1 MPTCPAAPAAKLAQ
15 GNEEAQFE
23 GSMPENWATVCRF
36 SRLQLAA
43 NAQRWLRQ
51 RGRPG
56 RYSACKA
63 CLLQSV
69 RFTDRLLLK
78 PEDQSEPVTCHG
90 SEPAALGLRRLQPS
104 SRGGR
109 TCPPPLFPPHSS
121 RFRDACQ
128 EGRAECYTTVT
139 ILYVQS
145 LAGQHPDSRSD
156 SNQPA
161 NPASQPGVPVC
172 TSSARDA
179 YQTRPEAG
187 FKHGGSPISRV
198 GTMTYHPR

>member
-1 MPTCPAAPAAKLAQ
+1 MGCAGSSQAA
-15 GNEEAQFE
+15 E
-23 GSMPENWATVCRF
+23 
-36 SRLQLAA
+36 
-43 NAQRWLRQ
+43 
-51 RGRPG
+51 
-56 RYSACKA
+56 
-63 CLLQSV
+63 
-69 RFTDRLLLK
+69 
-78 PEDQSEPVTCHG
+78 
-90 SEPAALGLRRLQPS
+90 
-104 SRGGR
+104 GGR

-145 LAGQHPDSRSD
+145 LAGQHPDSPSD

-179 YQTRPEAG
+179 YLITKKLE
-187 FKHGGSPISRV
+187 FKHGGHETQFV
-198 GTMTYHPR
+198 GTICQNTSTQPVWQPPADHTWQRDQARPSHHATPPPHQHQQRRPGQATKDIERGRARPDGRADEYGTLQAPGSSTDLALACDGL